1 MKKNIIFLA
10 LTALVSIGAFSGYL
24 LISSSRTDT
33 QPPTISFSEEVPG
46 FSVHDPKQVYL
57 QGVTASDNVDGDVTA
72 SVVVESV
79 NLIDKDGNIQV
90 TYAAF
95 DKAGNVTKAVR
106 QARFTDYRSPRFDLN
121 RSLTFASSSGYDIFS
136 IVKAEDVL
144 DGDISYRIRAASLDI
159 TDVFTPGVTL
169 VELSV
174 RNSLGE
180 TAKLVIP
187 VEVYANGTYEAALTL
202 TDYLVYLP
210 VGTQL
215 EAESYLDTFARSDLG
230 VSLRDGI
237 PEGYSLEVK
246 SDVQPDV
253 PGVYSVEYRVTQTIG
268 TEENTRTYTGY
279 SKLIVVV
286 EG

>member
-1 MKKNIIFLA
+1 MKKRMITLA
-10 LTALVSIGAFSGYL
+10 LTALVCISAFSIYL
-24 LISSSRTDT
+24 LISSKQIDNR
-33 QPPTISFSEEVPG
+33 PPTISFSEEVPE
-46 FSVHDPKQVYL
+46 FSVHDPKQKYL
-57 QGVTASDNVDGDVTA
+57 QGVTASDDVDADVTA

-79 NLIDKDGNIQV
+79 KLTDKNGTVQL

-106 QARFTDYRSPRFDLN
+106 EARFTDYRSPRFDLN
-121 RSLTFASSSGYDIFS
+121 RSLSFSSTFSYDIFS
-136 IVKAEDVL
+136 IVKADDVI
-144 DGDISYRIRAASLDI
+144 DGDISYRVRIASRDAA
-159 TDVFTPGVTL
+159 DVHTPGISL

-180 TAKLVIP
+180 TAKLVLP
-187 VEVYANGTYEAALTL
+187 VEVYDPDTYEAALTL

-215 EAESYLDTFARSDLG
+215 DAESFLDTFARSDLG
-230 VSLRDGI
+230 VSLCDGL
-237 PEGYSLEVK
+237 PEGYSLEMK

-253 PGVYSVEYRVTQTIG
+253 PGVYTVEYRVTQTIG
-268 TEENTRTYTGY
+268 AEENTRTYTGY